1 MAVHGS
7 PQNGPGDHA
16 PRQDGDRVVFESGAV
31 PTTPLRIHVVVSE
44 APTGER
50 TARVALGGELCAM
63 TAPVLRRE
71 LEQLLGHGVAGI
83 AMDLDDLALCT
94 SQGVD
99 LFAEVHD
106 RLQRTSGGSLELHGP
121 IGIVARVLQIVR
133 DLDDDFDVHVHF
145 DRASDAD
152 SGTPARG
159 GGLTPAAMDAHLGR
173 IEALL
178 DDIDVHLTAVAANE
192 EE

>member
-16 PRQDGDRVVFESGAV
+16 PRDGSDRVVFESGAV
-31 PTTPLRIHVVVSE
+31 PTTPLRIHVVVTE
-44 APTGER
+44 APTGAR
-50 TARVALGGELCAM
+50 SARVVLGGELCAM

-71 LEQLLGHGVAGI
+71 LEQLLGHGVTGV

-106 RLQRTSGGSLELHGP
+106 RLQRTSGGRLELHGP
-121 IGIVARVLQIVR
+121 IGVVARVLQIVR

-145 DRASDAD
+145 DRSIDAAP
-152 SGTPARG
+152 GAPARDRG
-159 GGLTPAAMDAHLGR
+159 PTGAGMDAHLSR